1 MDPGIYVQEGQSLMA
16 IVSPRVWV
24 TANFKETQVTHMRP
38 NQPVTVTVDTFPDVT
53 FHGRVDSIQ
62 RGTGSRFSLLPPEN
76 ATGNFVKVVQRI
88 PVKIV
93 FDRPEE
99 LARYLLVPGMSGG
112 AGGPCQG
119 RRADVGNRRGRCPIP
134 SALKQGLEC
143 MSETR
148 YPAAPAAAAPPVNK
162 WLITM
167 AVMFGAFMAVMD
179 ISVVNVS
186 LPHMM
191 GNFSEDLSTI
201 TWVATAYSI
210 AEIIMV
216 TMSGWWSTLIG
227 RKRLYLWSF
236 GLFTLGSI
244 LCGTAASF
252 PQMLIYRVIQ
262 GVGGGAL
269 IPVSQAILRETFPQE
284 EQGMAMA
291 LWAMGV
297 VLAPAIGPILGGW
310 LTDRYGW
317 PWIFYINVPVSIA
330 GIFMV
335 ASFVHDPSYLRR
347 GVKKI
352 DWLGIVLLAVALTTT
367 QIVMERG
374 QQENWFDSNMIRL
387 GTVACVASFTGLIYW
402 EMKTSEPVV
411 NFRILRNLPLSL
423 GAFMGVIFGIALF
436 GTTFILPQFTQALL
450 GYPAFEAGLI
460 LAPRGMMLMVCMP
473 VVGRLYRHLDARVLV
488 VFGILV
494 TCWSYYDLARLSL
507 AAGFWDLVPTLLI
520 MGIGMPFMFVTL
532 STLSLSTI
540 PRADMTDASS
550 LYTLARRIGGNI
562 GYALVATLVARGQQI
577 HRVQLVA
584 PCHAV

>member
-1 MDPGIYVQEGQSLMA
+1 MTESA
-16 IVSPRVWV
+16 
-24 TANFKETQVTHMRP
+24 A
-38 NQPVTVTVDTFPDVT
+38 
-53 FHGRVDSIQ
+53 
-62 RGTGSRFSLLPPEN
+62 
-76 ATGNFVKVVQRI
+76 
-88 PVKIV
+88 
-93 FDRPEE
+93 
-99 LARYLLVPGMSGG
+99 
-112 AGGPCQG
+112 
-119 RRADVGNRRGRCPIP
+119 PI
-134 SALKQGLEC
+134 
-143 MSETR
+143 
-148 YPAAPAAAAPPVNK
+148 APAAAVPAANK
-162 WLITM
+162 WLITV

-191 GNFSEDLSTI
+191 GSFSEDLSSI
-201 TWVATAYSI
+201 TWVATGYSI

-216 TMSGWWSTLIG
+216 TMAGWWSTLIG
-227 RKRLYLWSF
+227 RKRLYLASF
-236 GLFTLGSI
+236 AVFTLGSI

-252 PQMLIYRVIQ
+252 PQMLIYRIIQ
-262 GVGGGAL
+262 GIGGGAL
-269 IPVSQAILRETFPQE
+269 IPVSQAILRETYPPE

-291 LWAMGV
+291 LWGMGV

-335 ASFVHDPSYLRR
+335 ASFVHDPQYLRR
-347 GVKKI
+347 GIKKI
-352 DWLGIVLLAVALTTT
+352 DWLGIALLAIALTSM

-374 QQENWFDSNMIRL
+374 QQENWFDSNLIRL
-387 GTVACVASFTGLIYW
+387 GAAVCAASFFGLIYW
-402 EMKTSEPVV
+402 EMKIDEPVV
-411 NFRILRNLPLSL
+411 SFRILRNRTLSL
-423 GAFMGVIFGIALF
+423 GSFMGVVFGIALF
-436 GTTFILPQFTQALL
+436 GTTFILPQFTQQLL
-450 GYPAFEAGLI
+450 GYPAFQAGLI
-460 LAPRGMMLMVCMP
+460 LGPRAVMLLICMP

-507 AAGFWDLVPTLLI
+507 DAGFWNLVPTLLI

-532 STLSLSTI
+532 TTLSLSTV
-540 PRADMTDASS
+540 PRADMTHASS

-584 PCHAV
+584 HITPYNSNLADFQRQAAGLLDHVGLNPAAVKHAGQALLDLLVNRQAAMMAYNDVSWILGLLFVATIPLALMLPSRRRITSQQRLHDDS